1 MHSSV
6 VNWFK
11 TNFQLNYTG
20 KGKTGQETMLNQPD
34 IHTENVTSLNSLKK
48 KLQMDHRSKCKPK
61 TVKFLEENTK
71 EKLYD
76 LGLGRDFLER
86 TQKALNIKFF

>member
-1 MHSSV
+1 
-6 VNWFK
+6 
-11 TNFQLNYTG
+11 
-20 KGKTGQETMLNQPD
+20 
-34 IHTENVTSLNSLKK
+34 
-48 KLQMDHRSKCKPK
+48 MDHRSKCKPR

-71 EKLYD
+71 ENLYD